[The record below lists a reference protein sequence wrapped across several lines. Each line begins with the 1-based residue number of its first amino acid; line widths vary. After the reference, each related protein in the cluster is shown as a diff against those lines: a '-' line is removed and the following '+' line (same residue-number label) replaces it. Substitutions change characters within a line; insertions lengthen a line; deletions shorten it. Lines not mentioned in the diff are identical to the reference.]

1 MRILNFIITLT
12 ILMAW
17 NIQAADKPLRALLVT
32 GGCCHDYAKQKDI
45 LKQGLERRLNIIID
59 HAHSDDKSTN
69 PPLPIFGKPN
79 YAKGYDVV
87 IHDECAADM
96 KNPEIIAGVIA
107 PHLKGIPG
115 VNLHCAM
122 HSYRFGDYRKP
133 VKLGAA
139 NAKWFEYIGLQSTGH
154 GPQQPIEIKFENN
167 VPFITKGLEN
177 WTTQREELY
186 NNIAVFPKAKIV
198 ARGIQGNRKAVVA
211 WTNDFDGTR
220 VFSTSIGHN
229 NVTVADPRYLNL
241 VARGLLW
248 AVEREDMKVVMP
260 KNESF
265 DLNSKP
271 KATSAKKKI

>member
-1 MRILNFIITLT
+1 
-12 ILMAW
+12 MAW
-17 NIQAADKPLRALLVT
+17 NLQAYDKPLRALLVT

-45 LKQGLERRLNIIID
+45 LKQGLERRLNITID

-69 PPLPIFGKPN
+69 PPLPIFGKAN
-79 YAKGYDVV
+79 YAKGYDVI

-96 KNPEIIAGVIA
+96 KNPEIIAGVLS
-107 PHLKGIPG
+107 PHTNGVPG

-122 HSYRFGDYRKP
+122 HSYRFGDFRKP
-133 VKLGAA
+133 VKSGAD
-139 NAKWFEYIGLQSTGH
+139 NAKWFEYIGLQSSGH

-167 VPFITKGLEN
+167 VPFITKGIQN

-186 NNIAVFPKAKIV
+186 NNIKILPSAKIV
-198 ARGIQGNRKAVVA
+198 ARGVQGNRKAVVA
-211 WTNDFDGTR
+211 WTNNYKGTR

-229 NVTVADPRYLNL
+229 NVTVADSRYLKL

-248 AVEREDMKVVMP
+248 AVKREDMKIINP
-260 KNESF
+260 KNETF

-271 KATSAKKKI
+271 KASSAKKNKRQNPSS